1 MRKDFGRRPGEHVV
15 TWLLRCW
22 DNRASSLELE
32 DHPLLQS
39 SPSTVHL
46 SHFNLSSL
54 IHLLVVFMFLSGLT
68 LGYMSIYATYFYNQL
83 EYSRPQIL
91 CIPDSKILGVD
102 LESPLVLSARGSSR
116 RISSWMAIRESRL
129 VQYCRLCT
137 VVVATGTC
145 CSLTLSNPITEGSS
159 ERPGKVSIAN
169 ELAHDGG
176 AFRTNFRHMGLV
188 HWTSSGSMGDR
199 TSFRLLAPLS
209 QHRSSQVAMCSPGR
223 WLKSFRISCS
233 SLRDRD
239 RSCSV
244 KLQPQCLSQG
254 ESEQPQCLSQGG
266 LEQPQCLSQGE
277 SEQPQCLS
285 QGGLEQPQCLS
296 QGGLEQPQCLSQGES
311 EQPQCLS
318 QGGLEQPQCLSQ
330 GGLEQPQC
338 LSFCHQ
344 ILEGKT
350 SPIKAEH
357 NKLQKPTPILN
368 MYSKEMSMVQIR

>member
-1 MRKDFGRRPGEHVV
+1 MKEMA
-15 TWLLRCW
+15 LI
-22 DNRASSLELE
+22 
-32 DHPLLQS
+32 
-39 SPSTVHL
+39 HL

-54 IHLLVVFMFLSGLT
+54 IHLLVVLMFLSGLT
-68 LGYMSIYATYFYNQL
+68 LEYMSIYVTYFYNQL
-83 EYSRPQIL
+83 EYNRPRIL
-91 CIPDSKILGVD
+91 CIPDSKTLGVD
-102 LESPLVLSARGSSR
+102 LESPLVLSAGGSS
-116 RISSWMAIRESRL
+116 SHTCASR
-129 VQYCRLCT
+129 V
-137 VVVATGTC
+137 
-145 CSLTLSNPITEGSS
+145 E
-159 ERPGKVSIAN
+159 VSIAS

-209 QHRSSQVAMCSPGR
+209 QHRSSQVTMCSPGR
-223 WLKSFRISCS
+223 RLKSFRISRS

-244 KLQPQCLSQG
+244 QLQPQCLSQG

-266 LEQPQCLSQGE
+266 LEQPQCLSQGGLEQPQCLSQGESEQPQCLSQGE

-318 QGGLEQPQCLSQ
+318 QGESEQPHLLIERYNVQRKQKNRIGWKRPFKIIESNRK
-330 GGLEQPQC
+330 PNTT
-338 LSFCHQ
+338 
-344 ILEGKT
+344 KT
-350 SPIKAEH
+350 TT
-357 NKLQKPTPILN
+357 TPCP
-368 MYSKEMSMVQIR
+368 